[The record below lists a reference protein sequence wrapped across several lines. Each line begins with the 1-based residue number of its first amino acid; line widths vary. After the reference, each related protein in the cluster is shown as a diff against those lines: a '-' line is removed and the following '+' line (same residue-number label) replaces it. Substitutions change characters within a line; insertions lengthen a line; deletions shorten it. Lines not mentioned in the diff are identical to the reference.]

1 MNKTMTPKEKEIN
14 NKRLASLSGIN
25 PYSLGNKEEGIRK
38 ETMTPKENEIIEE
51 IRKEL
56 ESGINRN
63 RVLPLD
69 WAMDRISP
77 IIEKAIQQ
85 TKSKLREDIEK
96 LRNEPIKFV
105 DKICKD
111 LTLDKVLKSLEDENG
126 K

>member
-1 MNKTMTPKEKEIN
+1 MKMV
-14 NKRLASLSGIN
+14 
-25 PYSLGNKEEGIRK
+25 
-38 ETMTPKENEIIEE
+38 NELDNIIEE
-51 IRKEL
+51 FKKKWDIKGANVWWEEPFKRCFEA
-56 ESGINRN
+56 GI
-63 RVLPLD
+63 
-69 WAMDRISP
+69 
-77 IIEKAIQQ
+77 KQ